1 MNDRELDAQ
10 KFINSIAQNAD
21 AERWPAMHGR

>member
-1 MNDRELDAQ
+1 MEEREPDAQ

-21 AERWPAMHGR
+21 AKRGRGMHGR